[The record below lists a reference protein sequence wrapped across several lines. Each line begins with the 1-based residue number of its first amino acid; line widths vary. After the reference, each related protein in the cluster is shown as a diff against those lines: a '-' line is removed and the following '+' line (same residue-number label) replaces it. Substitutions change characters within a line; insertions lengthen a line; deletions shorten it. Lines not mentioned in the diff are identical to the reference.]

1 MANPKSK
8 VLPEIINVYL
18 FIMLAHCAD
27 VFVVNLMGDSKAFGT
42 NFYGHAVGLLVIFI
56 ACMIKKIPAPDI
68 GIVLKPRRIFKGLY
82 RGAIFSLIPIA
93 IVAVICALI
102 YLVTGWERMK
112 LQFLPPNINY
122 SPYGVLGSSITYG
135 FSIIV
140 SVMLKELFF
149 RGYVIKQARRVYSFT
164 DTMII
169 QTVLYIPIPLIN
181 HFKNI
186 AYGLYPALPHYW
198 ILMGS
203 IVVFYIFHEALTAI
217 KWGLLR
223 RVSKDIWLVF
233 FDHYIYNFIGFSL
246 FLSQSKI
253 SNFDILFKLSAVQII
268 SFLMTLIYYKKKRA
282 EKEKKQLEKKLRKL
296 QDENLEE
303 KELEQRNKRHSQEN
317 EEILERFNPDEI
329 NRKVEN
335 YTSHSRRHHR
345 PSSKAREQD
354 IENINSQKL
363 ENYSQDSIDK
373 YVSGYNKQYM
383 HSMGSHHKH
392 SDSQPQKDEK
402 LMDLDELNIDDFY
415 KEYAKEM
422 ERQKKENN

>member
-42 NFYGHAVGLLVIFI
+42 NIYGHAVGLLVIFI

-68 GIVLKPRRIFKGLY
+68 GIILKPKRIFKGLY

-186 AYGLYPALPHYW
+186 AYGLYPALLDPYG
-198 ILMGS
+198 LDSRVLYFPRSSDGNKMG
-203 IVVFYIFHEALTAI
+203 
-217 KWGLLR
+217 
-223 RVSKDIWLVF
+223 
-233 FDHYIYNFIGFSL
+233 
-246 FLSQSKI
+246 
-253 SNFDILFKLSAVQII
+253 
-268 SFLMTLIYYKKKRA
+268 
-282 EKEKKQLEKKLRKL
+282 
-296 QDENLEE
+296 
-303 KELEQRNKRHSQEN
+303 
-317 EEILERFNPDEI
+317 P
-329 NRKVEN
+329 
-335 YTSHSRRHHR
+335 
-345 PSSKAREQD
+345 
-354 IENINSQKL
+354 SQK
-363 ENYSQDSIDK
+363 SQQRYLACI
-373 YVSGYNKQYM
+373 
-383 HSMGSHHKH
+383 
-392 SDSQPQKDEK
+392 
-402 LMDLDELNIDDFY
+402 F
-415 KEYAKEM
+415 
-422 ERQKKENN
+422 